1 MQKHDETELTEKMR
15 EMTITPFT
23 IPAGGPF
30 DTTFCVSI
38 PVQNELNQCV
48 LVRRNLT
55 TVFIKFITILTFIL
69 HYTHFFLVG

>member
-1 MQKHDETELTEKMR
+1 MQKPDETELIEKMG

-38 PVQNELNQCV
+38 PVQNELNQRV
-48 LVRRNLT
+48 LVRRNLN
-55 TVFIKFITILTFIL
+55 TVFIKFIFSRILFQGTI
-69 HYTHFFLVG
+69 FFLAG